1 MVRDLYHKPIH
12 YNVSLKSGVLQNR
25 VTEHA
30 LCGLRPADIAFVWV
44 VEEKRNATPE
54 EIRKLCKKEGIN
66 ILDTP

>member
-1 MVRDLYHKPIH
+1 MVRDLYYKSLH
-12 YNVSLKSGVLQNR
+12 YNVSFKSGVLRNR
-25 VTEHA
+25 VTEHD
-30 LCGLRPADIAFVWV
+30 LCGLRAADIAFVWV